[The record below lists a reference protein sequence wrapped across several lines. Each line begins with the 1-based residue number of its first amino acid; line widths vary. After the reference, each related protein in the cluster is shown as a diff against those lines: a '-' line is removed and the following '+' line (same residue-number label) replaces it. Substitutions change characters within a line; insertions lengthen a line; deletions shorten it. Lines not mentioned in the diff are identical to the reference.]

1 MRRLAAVACLTFL
14 LAARPALCT
23 QGPRIDPGSR
33 VRFDAANLGLRLTG
47 RLVRLESAAMVVAL
61 EGDAPGLAVIVPT
74 DSISALHVQHER
86 RMIAEGVL
94 IGSLAGAAI
103 GALASPDWVDDNG
116 DCTIM
121 CRAYDNSPNL
131 DTRMAVLGL
140 TGAVLGAIVGAGAKS
155 ASWVAVPLHSG
166 VAVGVSLSF

>member
-1 MRRLAAVACLTFL
+1 M
-14 LAARPALCT
+14 
-23 QGPRIDPGSR
+23 
-33 VRFDAANLGLRLTG
+33 
-47 RLVRLESAAMVVAL
+47 VRLEPAAMVVAL
-61 EGDAPGLAVIVPT
+61 DGDSPGLAVIVPT
-74 DSISALHVQHER
+74 DSISALAVRHER
-86 RMIAEGVL
+86 RMPAEGLL

-121 CRAYDNSPNL
+121 CVAYDISPNL

-155 ASWVAVPLHSG
+155 ATWVAVPLRSG
-166 VAVGVSLSF
+166 AAVGIRLSF

>member
-1 MRRLAAVACLTFL
+1 MRRLAAVACLTLL

-23 QGPRIDPGSR
+23 QGPRIDPGAR

-74 DSISALHVQHER
+74 DSISALDVQRER

-94 IGSLAGAAI
+94 LGSLAGAAI
-103 GALASPDWVDDNG
+103 GALANPDWVDDNG

-121 CRAYDNSPNL
+121 CLAYDISPNL

-140 TGAVLGAIVGAGAKS
+140 TGALLGGIVGAGAKS
-155 ASWVAVPLHSG
+155 ATWVAVPLHSG
-166 VAVGVSLSF
+166 VAVGISLSF

>member
-1 MRRLAAVACLTFL
+1 
-14 LAARPALCT
+14 
-23 QGPRIDPGSR
+23 
-33 VRFDAANLGLRLTG
+33 
-47 RLVRLESAAMVVAL
+47 
-61 EGDAPGLAVIVPT
+61 
-74 DSISALHVQHER
+74 
-86 RMIAEGVL
+86 MIAEGVL

-121 CRAYDNSPNL
+121 CRAYDISPNL